1 MDFQITNSGKIFF
14 HSLKPQGTIGEIKNP
29 NELGLLSNVDLNYGV
44 VCGNFCIAPNASIL
58 KKPLMTYQALIS
70 TDTIICLG
78 SSIVPLLPECFDS
91 LVWDGEML
99 NMEILEPEEAGD
111 YVFRVYQNQSVYTDT
126 ISIQIFNDEIVNI
139 DTSICESERFTIDGT
154 DINQSGIYFD
164 SLVSIFGC
172 DSVIRYE
179 VNIRS
184 CPSTLSEA
192 IYTPTIF
199 SPNGDG
205 INDEW
210 GVFVNPNSEY
220 QFLSIHVFNRWGN
233 LVFNSSDSNERWDG
247 KLNGQLS
254 ISGTYVFVV
263 RLLSSDNKELTYFGD
278 VTSIN

>member
-1 MDFQITNSGKIFF
+1 MGNIDSSALMSFDVCTRTTRVIEYLFKEDKSAGVVGSAFSPNNRFLYVIEPVLSINGNILYQYDLNAIDIQQSKIQISDPLGPDLYMDFQITNSGKIFF

-184 CPSTLSEA
+184 CP
-192 IYTPTIF
+192 
-199 SPNGDG
+199 
-205 INDEW
+205 
-210 GVFVNPNSEY
+210 
-220 QFLSIHVFNRWGN
+220 
-233 LVFNSSDSNERWDG
+233 
-247 KLNGQLS
+247 
-254 ISGTYVFVV
+254 
-263 RLLSSDNKELTYFGD
+263 
-278 VTSIN
+278 